1 MIEIRQLDGNDIW
14 GQIEGLSAVLVD
26 CVEGGASVNF
36 MSGFSMDDAALFF
49 ESVADAVDRAER
61 LAFAAFDG
69 EEVLGTVQVMLRTPP
84 NQPHR
89 GEIAKLLVRRASRGQ
104 GVAQQLME
112 AAEEAAREAG
122 KTLLTLDTA
131 SDAAER
137 LYERMGWTRVGVI
150 PNFALLPDGAPC
162 ATTFFWKQL

>member
-1 MIEIRQLDGNDIW
+1 MIEIRQLDGNDVW

-36 MSGFSMDDAALFF
+36 MAEFSMDDAALFF
-49 ESVADAVDRAER
+49 ESVADAVDRGER

-89 GEIAKLLVRRASRGQ
+89 GEIAKLLVRRTSRGQ

-112 AAEEAAREAG
+112 AAEAAAREAG

-150 PNFALLPDGAPC
+150 PNFALLPDGTPC
-162 ATTFFWKQL
+162 ATIFFWKQL

>member
-1 MIEIRQLDGNDIW
+1 
-14 GQIEGLSAVLVD
+14 
-26 CVEGGASVNF
+26 
-36 MSGFSMDDAALFF
+36 MDDAALFF

>member
-1 MIEIRQLDGNDIW
+1 
-14 GQIEGLSAVLVD
+14 
-26 CVEGGASVNF
+26 